1 MALHVLPAAV
11 RSLGPAVLIGGLCG
25 AMSAA
30 FLTLLDWA
38 TQFRESH
45 HDMVW
50 ALPVAGLF
58 LGWLWHRYAGRA
70 GQGSNLILNSFHEDT
85 SAPISLRMAPM
96 VLLGTIVTH
105 LFGGSAGREGTAVQ
119 MGAAV
124 ADQIANRWEASV
136 AVRQHLLVAGV
147 AGGFASVFG
156 TPLAGA
162 LFAME
167 WLVVGK
173 IRFRFASTALVA
185 ALVGDAV
192 TDRLGIVHTPFPSV
206 SIELLNSHLWIALGG
221 LALATAVVAITFIAL
236 THAIKARLK
245 QFVPVAALRPLVG
258 GLIVVILWQL
268 TGTDLYLGLGVP
280 TIERAFLTPAL
291 PLQVFALKLVFTSI
305 TVGSGFPGGEVT
317 PLFFIGA
324 ALGSA
329 LAPLLGIPADLAAGV
344 GLVAMFGAA
353 ANTPLALAVM
363 AGELMG
369 WQVVPPALV
378 VCLLATQFT
387 GRRSIYTAQ
396 RMTRGKWGQKL
407 AEPEKVGP

>member
-1 MALHVLPAAV
+1 MAIHLLPATV
-11 RSLGPAVLIGGLCG
+11 RAMGPAVIVGGLCG
-25 AMSAA
+25 AMSAT

-45 HDMVW
+45 RDIVW

-58 LGWLWHRYAGRA
+58 VGWLWHRYAGPTN
-70 GQGSNLILNSFHEDT
+70 QGSNLILDSFHEDT
-85 SAPISLRMAPM
+85 SAPIPLRMAPM

-124 ADQIANRWEASV
+124 ADQIANRWAASA

-147 AGGFASVFG
+147 AGGFGSVFG

-173 IRFRFASTALVA
+173 VRFRFVSTALA
-185 ALVGDAV
+185 AAFVGDAV
-192 TDRLGIVHTPFPSV
+192 TDGLGIVHTPFPSV
-206 SIELLNSHLWIALGG
+206 SMELLNSHLWMALGV
-221 LALATAVVAITFIAL
+221 LALATALVAVTFIEL
-236 THAIKARLK
+236 THTIKAQLK
-245 QFVPVAALRPLVG
+245 RFVPAAALRPLVG
-258 GLIVVILWQL
+258 GLIVVILWQIV
-268 TGTDLYLGLGVP
+268 GTDLFLGLGVP
-280 TIERAFLTPAL
+280 TIERAFLNPVL
-291 PLQVFALKLVFTSI
+291 PLQVFALKLVFTAM

-329 LAPLLGIPADLAAGV
+329 LAPLLGIPGDLAAGI

-369 WQVVPPALV
+369 WQIVPPALV
-378 VCLLATQFT
+378 VCLLATQLT

-396 RMTRGKWGQKL
+396 RMTRGKWGQRL
-407 AEPEKVGP
+407 AEPEKVGH